1 MSRPLDKW
9 DVIIIGGASAGLS
22 SALYASRQGLNT
34 LLITKDIGGQALLT
48 NEIENYP
55 AFDHIGGYELMTKFE
70 SQARNFGT
78 KFAYEEVTSI
88 IEHKQEEQ
96 EQEENNN
103 KSAKNYF
110 KIITGNNNE
119 YLASAVIL
127 AFGKTPRDLNVPGEQ
142 QFKGKGVSYCAVC
155 DGPLFKQKRVAV
167 VDIGDPSL
175 DAALFLKSIAS
186 KVYIIHQTNT
196 PIGTEETIRL
206 LQHEKNVSFM
216 PNSIVKAING
226 TSKVESLTVIDA
238 KTKSASSSSS
248 PSSESKLDIDGV
260 FVETGYIAKT
270 DFVKGLVQLNN
281 SNEIIVDKY
290 CATSRQGIF
299 AAGDVTDVPYKQAMI
314 SAGQG
319 SIAALSAYN
328 YIQKLKGG
336 KSSPIKADW
345 KSSKSSDVYPLDSK
359 AVKKD

>member
-1 MSRPLDKW
+1 MSHSLEQW

-22 SALYASRQGLNT
+22 AALYASRQGLNT

-48 NEIENYP
+48 NDIENYP

-70 SQARNFGT
+70 EQARSFGT
-78 KFAYEEVTSI
+78 KFAYEEVTSNV
-88 IEHKQEEQ
+88 EGRQEG
-96 EQEENNN
+96 EEGNNN
-103 KSAKNYF
+103 KPTKNYF
-110 KIITGNNNE
+110 KIKTSDNSE
-119 YLASAVIL
+119 YLASAIIL

-142 QFKGKGVSYCAVC
+142 QLKGKGVSYCAVC

-167 VDIGDPSL
+167 VGISDPSL
-175 DAALFLKSIAS
+175 DAALFLKGIAS

-206 LQHEKNVSFM
+206 LQSENNVSFM

-226 TSKVESLTVIDA
+226 TSKVESLTVTDA
-238 KTKSASSSSS
+238 KTTSS
-248 PSSESKLDIDGV
+248 SSESKLDIDGV
-260 FVETGYIAKT
+260 FVEMGYIAKT
-270 DFVKGLVQLNN
+270 DFVKDLVQLNN

-299 AAGDVTDVPYKQAMI
+299 AAGDVTDVPYKQAVI

-336 KSSPIKADW
+336 KSPPIKADW
-345 KSSKSSDVYPLDSK
+345 KSSTSSK
-359 AVKKD
+359 

>member
-1 MSRPLDKW
+1 LLEQW
-9 DVIIIGGASAGLS
+9 DVIIVGGASAGLS
-22 SALYASRQGLNT
+22 AALYASRQGLNT
-34 LLITKDIGGQALLT
+34 LLITKDVGGQALLT
-48 NEIENYP
+48 NDIENYP
-55 AFDHIGGYELMTKFE
+55 AFDHIDGYELMTKFE
-70 SQARNFGT
+70 AQAESFGT

-88 IEHKQEEQ
+88 VGYRQEE
-96 EQEENNN
+96 EDNIKPTEN
-103 KSAKNYF
+103 F
-110 KIITGNNNE
+110 KIITSGNNE
-119 YLASAVIL
+119 YLASAIIL

-142 QFKGKGVSYCAVC
+142 QLKGKGVSYCAVC

-167 VDIGDPSL
+167 VGIGDPSL

>member
-1 MSRPLDKW
+1 MPHSLEQS

-22 SALYASRQGLNT
+22 AALYASHQGLDT

-48 NEIENYP
+48 NDIENYP

-70 SQARNFGT
+70 EQARSFGT

-88 IEHKQEEQ
+88 TEYRQEED
-96 EQEENNN
+96 NN
-103 KSAKNYF
+103 KPKNF
-110 KIITGNNNE
+110 KIITSGNNE
-119 YLASAVIL
+119 YLASAIIL
-127 AFGKTPRDLNVPGEQ
+127 AFGKTSRDLNVPGEQ
-142 QFKGKGVSYCAVC
+142 GLKGKGVSYCAVC

-167 VDIGDPSL
+167 VGIGDPSL
-175 DAALFLKSIAS
+175 DAALFLKGIAS

-206 LQHEKNVSFM
+206 LQREENVSFM

-226 TSKVESLTVIDA
+226 TSKVDSLTIIGA
-238 KTKSASSSSS
+238 KTTKPASSPS
-248 PSSESKLDIDGV
+248 SSESKLDIDGV
-260 FVETGYIAKT
+260 FVEMGYIAKT
-270 DFVKGLVQLNN
+270 DFVKDLVQLNS
-281 SNEIIVDKY
+281 SNEIIVNKY

-299 AAGDVTDVPYKQAMI
+299 AAGDVTDVPYKQAVI

-336 KSSPIKADW
+336 KSPPIKADW
-345 KSSKSSDVYPLDSK
+345 KSSKST
-359 AVKKD
+359 

>member
-1 MSRPLDKW
+1 MPPSLEQW

-22 SALYASRQGLNT
+22 AALYASRQGLNT

-48 NEIENYP
+48 NDIENYP
-55 AFDHIGGYELMTKFE
+55 AFDHIDGYELMTKFE
-70 SQARNFGT
+70 AQAKSFGT
-78 KFAYEEVTSI
+78 KFTYEEVTSI
-88 IEHKQEEQ
+88 VEYRQEDDNNNNNNNN
-96 EQEENNN
+96 NNN
-103 KSAKNYF
+103 KSTKNYF
-110 KIITGNNNE
+110 KIITSGNNE

-142 QFKGKGVSYCAVC
+142 QLKGKGVSYCAVC

-167 VDIGDPSL
+167 VGIGDPSL
-175 DAALFLKSIAS
+175 DAALFLKGIAS

-206 LQHEKNVSFM
+206 LQHEKNVTFM

-226 TSKVESLTVIDA
+226 TSKVESLTVTNTKA
-238 KTKSASSSSS
+238 KSS
-248 PSSESKLDIDGV
+248 PSSSQSLSSVASESKLDMDGV
-260 FVETGYIAKT
+260 FVEMGYIAKT
-270 DFVKGLVQLNN
+270 DFVKGLVLLNN
-281 SNEIIVDKY
+281 SNEIIVDRY

-299 AAGDVTDVPYKQAMI
+299 AAGDVTDVPYKQAVI

-336 KSSPIKADW
+336 KSSQIKADW
-345 KSSKSSDVYPLDSK
+345 KSSKS
-359 AVKKD
+359 

>member
-1 MSRPLDKW
+1 MPSSFEQW
-9 DVIIIGGASAGLS
+9 DVVIIGGASAGLS
-22 SALYASRQGLNT
+22 AALYASRQGLNT

-48 NEIENYP
+48 NDIENYP
-55 AFDHIGGYELMTKFE
+55 AFDHIDGYELMIKFE
-70 SQARNFGT
+70 AQAKSFGT
-78 KFAYEEVTSI
+78 KFAYEEVTSVV
-88 IEHKQEEQ
+88 EYRQD
-96 EQEENNN
+96 NVNDN
-103 KSAKNYF
+103 KSAKNF
-110 KIITGNNNE
+110 KIITSGNNE

-142 QFKGKGVSYCAVC
+142 QLKGKGVSYCAVC

-167 VDIGDPSL
+167 VGIGDPSL
-175 DAALFLKSIAS
+175 DAALFLKGIAS
-186 KVYIIHQTNT
+186 KVYIIYQTNT

-206 LQHEKNVSFM
+206 LQHGKNVSFM

-226 TSKVESLTVIDA
+226 TSKVESLTITNT
-238 KTKSASSSSS
+238 KTTKSASSPSSS
-248 PSSESKLDIDGV
+248 GSKLDIDGV
-260 FVETGYIAKT
+260 FVEMGYIAKT
-270 DFVKGLVQLNN
+270 DFVKDLVQLNN

-299 AAGDVTDVPYKQAMI
+299 AAGDVTDVPYKQAVI

-345 KSSKSSDVYPLDSK
+345 KSSKSSDSIH
-359 AVKKD
+359 

>member
-1 MSRPLDKW
+1 MLPSLEQY

-22 SALYASRQGLNT
+22 AALYASRQGLNT
-34 LLITKDIGGQALLT
+34 LLITKDVGGQALLT
-48 NEIENYP
+48 NDIENYP

-70 SQARNFGT
+70 AQARSFGT
-78 KFAYEEVTSI
+78 KFAYAEVTSI
-88 IEHKQEEQ
+88 AENGQKQK
-96 EQEENNN
+96 EENN
-103 KSAKNYF
+103 KPTKIF
-110 KIITGNNNE
+110 KIITSGNNK
-119 YLASAVIL
+119 YLAYAIIL

-142 QFKGKGVSYCAVC
+142 QLKGKGVSYCAVC

-167 VDIGDPSL
+167 VGIGDPSL
-175 DAALFLKSIAS
+175 DAALFLKGIAS
-186 KVYIIHQTNT
+186 KVYIIHRNDA

-216 PNSIVKAING
+216 SNSIVKAING
-226 TSKVESLTVIDA
+226 TSKVESLTVTNA
-238 KTKSASSSSS
+238 KTKLASSSSL
-248 PSSESKLDIDGV
+248 SESKLNIDGV
-260 FVETGYIAKT
+260 FVEMGYIAKT

-290 CATSRQGIF
+290 CATSRQGLF
-299 AAGDVTDVPYKQAMI
+299 AAGDVTDVPYKQAVI

-336 KSSPIKADW
+336 KSPPIKADW
-345 KSSKSSDVYPLDSK
+345 KSSTSSK
-359 AVKKD
+359 

>member
-103 KSAKNYF
+103 KYAKNYF

-142 QFKGKGVSYCAVC
+142 QLKGKGVSYCAVC
-155 DGPLFKQKRVAV
+155 DGPLFKQKIVAV
-167 VDIGDPSL
+167 VGVGDPSL
-175 DAALFLKSIAS
+175 DAALLLKGIAS
-186 KVYIIHQTNT
+186 KVYIIYQTNT

-206 LQHEKNVSFM
+206 LQRDENNVSFIS
-216 PNSIVKAING
+216 NSIVKAING
-226 TSKVESLTVIDA
+226 TLKVESLTLTNA
-238 KTKSASSSSS
+238 KTKSSSSSS
-248 PSSESKLDIDGV
+248 SQSKLDVDGV
-260 FVETGYIAKT
+260 FVEMGYIAKT

-299 AAGDVTDVPYKQAMI
+299 AAGDVTDVPYKQAVI

-328 YIQKLKGG
+328 FIQKLKGG
-336 KSSPIKADW
+336 KSPPIKADW
-345 KSSKSSDVYPLDSK
+345 KSSTSSNR
-359 AVKKD
+359 

>member
-1 MSRPLDKW
+1 MSHSLEQW

-22 SALYASRQGLNT
+22 AALYASRQGLNT

-48 NEIENYP
+48 NDIENYP

-70 SQARNFGT
+70 EQARSFGT

-88 IEHKQEEQ
+88 VEGRQEG
-96 EQEENNN
+96 EEGNNN
-103 KSAKNYF
+103 KPTKNYF
-110 KIITGNNNE
+110 KIKTSDNSE
-119 YLASAVIL
+119 YLASAIIL

-142 QFKGKGVSYCAVC
+142 QLKGKGVSYCAVC

-167 VDIGDPSL
+167 VGIGDPSL
-175 DAALFLKSIAS
+175 DAALFLKGIAS
-186 KVYIIHQTNT
+186 KIYIIHQTNT

-206 LQHEKNVSFM
+206 LQSENNVSFI

-226 TSKVESLTVIDA
+226 TSKVESLTVTDA
-238 KTKSASSSSS
+238 KTTSS
-248 PSSESKLDIDGV
+248 SSESKLNIDGV
-260 FVETGYIAKT
+260 FVEMGYIAKT
-270 DFVKGLVQLNN
+270 DFVKDLVQLNN

-299 AAGDVTDVPYKQAMI
+299 AAGDVTDVPYKQAVI

-336 KSSPIKADW
+336 KSPPIKADW
-345 KSSKSSDVYPLDSK
+345 KSSTSSK
-359 AVKKD
+359 

>member
-1 MSRPLDKW
+1 MSHSLEQW

-22 SALYASRQGLNT
+22 AALYASRQGLNT

-48 NEIENYP
+48 NGIENYP

-70 SQARNFGT
+70 EQARSFGT
-78 KFAYEEVTSI
+78 KFAYEEITSI
-88 IEHKQEEQ
+88 VEGRQEG
-96 EQEENNN
+96 EEGNNN
-103 KSAKNYF
+103 KPTKNYF
-110 KIITGNNNE
+110 KIKTSDNSE
-119 YLASAVIL
+119 YLASAIIL

-142 QFKGKGVSYCAVC
+142 QLKGKGVSYCAVC

-167 VDIGDPSL
+167 VGISDPSL
-175 DAALFLKSIAS
+175 DAALFLKGIAS

-206 LQHEKNVSFM
+206 LQSENNVSFM

-226 TSKVESLTVIDA
+226 TSKVESLTVTDA
-238 KTKSASSSSS
+238 KTTSS
-248 PSSESKLDIDGV
+248 SSESKLNIDGV
-260 FVETGYIAKT
+260 FVEMGYIAKT
-270 DFVKGLVQLNN
+270 DFVKDLVQLNN

-299 AAGDVTDVPYKQAMI
+299 AAGDVTDVPYKQAVI

-336 KSSPIKADW
+336 KSPPIKADW
-345 KSSKSSDVYPLDSK
+345 KSSTSSK
-359 AVKKD
+359 

>member
-1 MSRPLDKW
+1 MPSSFEQW
-9 DVIIIGGASAGLS
+9 DVVIIGGASAGLS
-22 SALYASRQGLNT
+22 AALYASRQGLNT

-48 NEIENYP
+48 NDIENYP

-70 SQARNFGT
+70 EQTKNFGT
-78 KFAYEEVTSI
+78 KFAYEEVTSVV
-88 IEHKQEEQ
+88 EYRQD
-96 EQEENNN
+96 NVNDN
-103 KSAKNYF
+103 KSAKNF
-110 KIITGNNNE
+110 KIITSGNNE

-142 QFKGKGVSYCAVC
+142 QLKGKGVSYCAVC

-167 VDIGDPSL
+167 VGIGDPSL
-175 DAALFLKSIAS
+175 DAALFLKGIAS
-186 KVYIIHQTNT
+186 KVYIIHKTNT

-206 LQHEKNVSFM
+206 LQEEKNVSFM

-226 TSKVESLTVIDA
+226 TSKVESLTLINT
-238 KTKSASSSSS
+238 KTNSSSSQYS
-248 PSSESKLDIDGV
+248 SSLSSESQLDLDGV
-260 FVETGYIAKT
+260 FVEMGYIAKT
-270 DFVKGLVQLNN
+270 DFVKDLVQLNN

-299 AAGDVTDVPYKQAMI
+299 AAGDVTDVPYKQAVI

-345 KSSKSSDVYPLDSK
+345 KSSKSSDSIH
-359 AVKKD
+359 

>member
-1 MSRPLDKW
+1 MPPSLEQW

-22 SALYASRQGLNT
+22 AALYASRQGLNT

-48 NEIENYP
+48 NDIENYP

-70 SQARNFGT
+70 AQARSFGT

-88 IEHKQEEQ
+88 VENGQE
-96 EQEENNN
+96 EENNN
-103 KSAKNYF
+103 KPTKNF
-110 KIITGNNNE
+110 KIITSSNNE
-119 YLASAVIL
+119 YLASAIIL
-127 AFGKTPRDLNVPGEQ
+127 AFGKTPRDLNVSGEQ
-142 QFKGKGVSYCAVC
+142 QLKGKGVSYCAVC

-167 VDIGDPSL
+167 VGIGDPSL
-175 DAALFLKSIAS
+175 DAALFLKGIAS
-186 KVYIIHQTNT
+186 KVYIIHRNDAPT
-196 PIGTEETIRL
+196 GTEETIRL

-226 TSKVESLTVIDA
+226 TSRVESLTVTDA
-238 KTKSASSSSS
+238 KTKSTSSSSS
-248 PSSESKLDIDGV
+248 LSESKLNIDGV
-260 FVETGYIAKT
+260 FVEMGYIAKT

-290 CATSRQGIF
+290 CATSRQGLF
-299 AAGDVTDVPYKQAMI
+299 AAGDVTDVPYKQAVI

-336 KSSPIKADW
+336 KSAPIKADW
-345 KSSKSSDVYPLDSK
+345 KSSTFSK
-359 AVKKD
+359 

>member
-1 MSRPLDKW
+1 MPPSLEQW

-22 SALYASRQGLNT
+22 AALYASRQGLNT

-48 NEIENYP
+48 NDIENYP
-55 AFDHIGGYELMTKFE
+55 ALDHIGGYELMTKFE
-70 SQARNFGT
+70 EQARSFGT

-88 IEHKQEEQ
+88 TEYRQEE
-96 EQEENNN
+96 EDDNN
-103 KSAKNYF
+103 KPKNF
-110 KIITGNNNE
+110 KIKTSGNKE
-119 YLASAVIL
+119 YLASAIIL

-142 QFKGKGVSYCAVC
+142 QLKGKGVSYCAVC

-167 VDIGDPSL
+167 VGIGDPSL
-175 DAALFLKSIAS
+175 DAALFLKGIAS
-186 KVYIIHQTNT
+186 KVYIIYQTNT

-206 LQHEKNVSFM
+206 LQHGKNVSFM

-226 TSKVESLTVIDA
+226 TSKVESLTITNT
-238 KTKSASSSSS
+238 KTTKSASSPSSS
-248 PSSESKLDIDGV
+248 GSKLDIDGV
-260 FVETGYIAKT
+260 FVEMGYIAKT
-270 DFVKGLVQLNN
+270 DFVKDLVQLNN

-299 AAGDVTDVPYKQAMI
+299 AAGDVTDVPYKQAVI

-336 KSSPIKADW
+336 KSPPIKADW
-345 KSSKSSDVYPLDSK
+345 KSSKSI
-359 AVKKD
+359 

>member
-1 MSRPLDKW
+1 MPPSLEEW

-22 SALYASRQGLNT
+22 AALYASRQGLNT

-48 NEIENYP
+48 NDIENYP

-70 SQARNFGT
+70 EQARSFGT

-88 IEHKQEEQ
+88 VGYSEE
-96 EQEENNN
+96 EENN
-103 KSAKNYF
+103 KPTKNYF
-110 KIITGNNNE
+110 KIKTSGNNE

-155 DGPLFKQKRVAV
+155 DGPLFKQKRVGV
-167 VDIGDPSL
+167 VGIGDPSL
-175 DAALFLKSIAS
+175 DAALFLKGIAS
-186 KVYIIHQTNT
+186 KVYIIHQTST

-206 LQHEKNVSFM
+206 LQNEKNVSFM
-216 PNSIVKAING
+216 PNSIVKGING
-226 TSKVESLTVIDA
+226 TSKVESLTIA
-238 KTKSASSSSS
+238 NTKTKSTSSLSS
-248 PSSESKLDIDGV
+248 SSESKLDVDGI
-260 FVETGYIAKT
+260 FVEMGYIAKT
-270 DFVKGLVQLNN
+270 DFIKELVQLNS

-290 CATSRQGIF
+290 CATSTPGIF
-299 AAGDVTDVPYKQAMI
+299 AAGDVTDVPYKQAVI

-336 KSSPIKADW
+336 KSQPIKADW
-345 KSSKSSDVYPLDSK
+345 KSSKSSK
-359 AVKKD
+359 

>member
-1 MSRPLDKW
+1 MPPSLEQW

-22 SALYASRQGLNT
+22 AALYASRQGLNT

-48 NEIENYP
+48 NDIENYP

-70 SQARNFGT
+70 AQARSFGT
-78 KFAYEEVTSI
+78 EFAYEEVTSI
-88 IEHKQEEQ
+88 VENGQE
-96 EQEENNN
+96 EENNN
-103 KSAKNYF
+103 KPTENF
-110 KIITGNNNE
+110 KIITSGNNE
-119 YLASAVIL
+119 YLAYAIIL
-127 AFGKTPRDLNVPGEQ
+127 AFGKTPRDLNVSGEQ
-142 QFKGKGVSYCAVC
+142 QLKGKGVSYCAVC

-167 VDIGDPSL
+167 VGIGDPSL
-175 DAALFLKSIAS
+175 DAALFLKGIAS
-186 KVYIIHQTNT
+186 KVYIIHRNDA

-226 TSKVESLTVIDA
+226 TSRVESLIVTAA
-238 KTKSASSSSS
+238 KTKSASSSSL
-248 PSSESKLDIDGV
+248 SESKLNIDGV
-260 FVETGYIAKT
+260 FVEMGYIAKT

-299 AAGDVTDVPYKQAMI
+299 AAGDVTDVPYKQAVI

-336 KSSPIKADW
+336 KSAPIKADW
-345 KSSKSSDVYPLDSK
+345 KSSTSSK
-359 AVKKD
+359 